1 MVGGWKGWR
10 GGQAVDVNREKAERL
25 LGYTELSII
34 THFKMHDIFH
44 YWMQQLRTFTVFLN
58 TLKNLFWTTTCS
70 RSHSPPQTLCT
81 QTTNIT
87 PKLGHIVKTQN
98 NSFQVLHSVQ
108 IFLKHAVSQITP
120 QLNISEPWFKVSW
133 FKIFP
138 NWRLIFFMSL
148 AKTPNKLHTT
158 SLNFIFLNFRFFMHF
173 KTKHLVPTAFRG
185 PGLRSR
191 YSDSLQAT
199 VSLQVW
205 DKFTS

>member
-1 MVGGWKGWR
+1 
-10 GGQAVDVNREKAERL
+10 L

-81 QTTNIT
+81 QTTKIT
-87 PKLGHIVKTQN
+87 SKLGHIVKIQN
-98 NSFQVLHSVQ
+98 KSFQVLHSVQ

-148 AKTPNKLHTT
+148 AKTQINYTQYL
-158 SLNFIFLNFRFFMHF
+158 SISYFLILGFSCI
-173 KTKHLVPTAFRG
+173 
-185 PGLRSR
+185 LRQNTW
-191 YSDSLQAT
+191 SLQHSVGQDCVAGTAT
-199 VSLQVW
+199 RYRPPYHRRYGTNSQ
-205 DKFTS
+205 